1 MDYCLIIPLLKI
13 VLLLVFITLIKYIP
27 FSNLLKSI
35 LVILSPFWERI
46 IWPNTFVILIWVFSS
61 SLILMVNWPLFG
73 FGNKLI
79 VENSWFVL
87 FKLVQSWTSTDNVR
101 VLEQPNV
108 FVPATLYWVVTDG
121 ETLIELV
128 FAALLLV

>member
-61 SLILMVNWPLFG
+61 SLMLMVNWPLFG

-87 FKLVQSWTSTDNVR
+87 FKLVQSWTSIDNVR
-101 VLEQPNV
+101 ELEPNSYYGLSLDV
-108 FVPATLYWVVTDG
+108 I
-121 ETLIELV
+121 IEI
-128 FAALLLV
+128 